1 MTVRLP
7 ARKELGEAFKGSNLA
22 YCSARRSPGVGRNY
36 LVGSERGGESYR
48 QLQKKQQGAEG
59 AQKTGIYNSL
69 SYN

>member
-1 MTVRLP
+1 MKLS
-7 ARKELGEAFKGSNLA
+7 ARKELGKAFKGSKFA
-22 YCSARRSPGVGRNY
+22 YCSASGIPGVGRNY

-48 QLQKKQQGAEG
+48 QLQKKQQGTEG